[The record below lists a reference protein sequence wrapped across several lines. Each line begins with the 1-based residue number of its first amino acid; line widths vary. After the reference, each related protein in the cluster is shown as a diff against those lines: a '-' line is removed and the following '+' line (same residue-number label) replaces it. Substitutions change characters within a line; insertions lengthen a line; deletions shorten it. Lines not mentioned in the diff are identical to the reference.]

1 MDVAAMT
8 EPKLIQG
15 MTYAQYDDIVTRLMN
30 IEDPELGVNIVDLG
44 LVYDMNLEGDT
55 LKLDMTLTY
64 AGCPFT
70 EALSDDVNDAL
81 LGTGLNAEIK
91 WVFMPPWDFSRLT
104 DEGREQLRSLG
115 ALL

>member
-1 MDVAAMT
+1 MT
-8 EPKLIQG
+8 DQNLIQG
-15 MTYAQYDDIVTRLMN
+15 MTYKQYDDIVTRLMN

-44 LVYDMNLEGDT
+44 LVYDMNLEGKV

-70 EALSDDVNDAL
+70 EAMADDVNDAL
-81 LGTGLNAEIK
+81 LGTGLQPEIN

-104 DEGREQLRSLG
+104 DEGRDQLRSLG